1 MMKRIIDIISKSIS
15 SPSLRGRGTK
25 GVRLFFLLLLLLSF
39 SCSGRSQEPE
49 PVSAVMDSVLPSQK
63 LTLLFAGDLMQH
75 QGQIKAAFTSKG
87 YDYSDCF
94 RHVKEEI
101 SKADIAIGNL
111 EVTLGGKPYTGY
123 PAFSAPDEYLQAI
136 KDAGFDVLTTA
147 NNHCLDRSKKG
158 LERTI
163 LMLDSLHLLHAGT
176 YANADARTLHYPL
189 LLEQNGFRIAL
200 LSYTYG
206 TNGIKVIAPNI
217 VNYINKEIMAQDI
230 EIART
235 QNPDAIIACMHW
247 GIEYESLP
255 SNEQKSLADWLI
267 AQGVTH
273 IIGCHP
279 HVVQPLELRTD
290 SLTKQQH
297 LVAYSLGNFISNMTS
312 RRTDGGLLLKL
323 ELTKDSTTRISHCA
337 YSLTWTARPV
347 LSGKKSYTIYP
358 ADTPAD
364 SLPTEARNRLK
375 IFIDDTRTLLQK
387 HNRNVGE
394 YFFYKK
400 IPVESLENKR

>member
-1 MMKRIIDIISKSIS
+1 
-15 SPSLRGRGTK
+15 
-25 GVRLFFLLLLLLSF
+25 
-39 SCSGRSQEPE
+39 
-49 PVSAVMDSVLPSQK
+49 MDSVLPPPQK

-75 QGQIKAAFTSKG
+75 EGQIKAAFTSKG

-94 RHVKEEI
+94 RYVKEEI

-163 LMLDSLHLLHAGT
+163 LMLDSLRLPHAGT
-176 YANADARTLHYPL
+176 YVNADARARRYPL
-189 LLEQNGFRIAL
+189 LLERNGFRIAL

-217 VNYINKEIMAQDI
+217 VNYIDKEVIAQDI
-230 EIART
+230 EAARAL
-235 QNPDAIIACMHW
+235 NPDAIIACMHW

-255 SNEQKSLADWLI
+255 SNEQKSLADWLLVH
-267 AQGVTH
+267 GVTH
-273 IIGCHP
+273 VIGCHP

-290 SLTKQQH
+290 SLTKQQNV
-297 LVAYSLGNFISNMTS
+297 VAYSLGNFISNMTS

-323 ELTKDSTTRISHCA
+323 ELTKDSTTHVSHCA
-337 YSLTWTARPV
+337 YSLAWTARPV
-347 LSGKKSYTIYP
+347 LSGKKNHTIYP
-358 ADTPAD
+358 VGTPAD
-364 SLPTEARNRLK
+364 LLPAEARNRLK
-375 IFIDDTRTLLQK
+375 IFIDDTRTLFQK
-387 HNRNVGE
+387 HNRNVDE
-394 YFFYKK
+394 YLFYKK